1 MKEVIMSRFE
11 MCPKLTF
18 EKCKYYDEEKCEGCP
33 IYTAY
38 YIGRADATEECLAK
52 MRGDKE

>member
-1 MKEVIMSRFE
+1 MSRFE
-11 MCPKLTF
+11 KCPKLAF

-38 YIGRADATEECLAK
+38 YIGRADGIRDVLTK
-52 MRGDKE
+52 TRGVKDGKAD

>member
-1 MKEVIMSRFE
+1 MSKFNK
-11 MCPKLTF
+11 CPKLVF
-18 EKCKYYDEEKCEGCP
+18 EECSWYNEEKCEGCP

-52 MRGDKE
+52 MRGEEKE